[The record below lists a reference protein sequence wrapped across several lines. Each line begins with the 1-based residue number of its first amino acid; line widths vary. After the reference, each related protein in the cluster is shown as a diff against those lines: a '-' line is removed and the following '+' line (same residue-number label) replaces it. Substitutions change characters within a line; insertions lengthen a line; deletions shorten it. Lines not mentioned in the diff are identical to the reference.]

1 MSKLLIV
8 VVLVLAVIAIAQLT
22 RLYELSRIHRG
33 KKEEEISLANNK
45 MNAWL
50 WLIFMFAFYA
60 FFAWLV
66 IEYKDKLLP
75 EAASVHG
82 KQIDVILNWN
92 FLLVTLIFFVT
103 NTTLFVFCFK
113 YFHRPDRKALFY
125 PHNNKLEFIWTI
137 VPTVVLTGVI
147 AWGLSSWNDITDE
160 AGKDAV
166 VIELYSRQ
174 FDWTARYPGADKEL
188 GKASFNFL
196 SNTNGL
202 GLITEQSYSEKMAE
216 VEKEITDTEAKLAND
231 AMSDVNEEA
240 AEVKLRRLKAQ
251 LLRIKSMKGSKEE
264 LKWAE
269 DDKIVKAE
277 FHIPVG
283 KEIKFLFRS
292 QDVIHSAYMPHFR
305 AQMNTV
311 PGMSTT
317 FRFTPTIT
325 TAEMR
330 NKVKDQ
336 SFNYILL
343 CNKIC
348 GAAHY
353 NMQMTIVVESEAD
366 YNKWLA
372 GQKTFAE
379 SLPTATPEPIEAA
392 RPAPES
398 ADSVRKQINPQDT
411 TTAITATNT
420 SK

>member
-8 VVLVLAVIAIAQLT
+8 VVLVFAVIAIAQLT
-22 RLYELSRIHRG
+22 RVYELSRLLRG

-50 WLIFMFAFYA
+50 WLIFMISFYG
-60 FFAWLV
+60 FFLWLTV
-66 IEYKDKLLP
+66 EYSDKLLP

-82 KQIDVILNWN
+82 VLTDKMLNWN
-92 FLLVTLIFFVT
+92 FVLVTLIFLVT
-103 NTTLFVFCFK
+103 NTTLFWFCFK
-113 YFHRPDRKALFY
+113 YYARPERKALFY

-137 VPTVVLTGVI
+137 VPTVVLTAVI
-147 AWGLSSWNDITDE
+147 AYGLSTWNDITAE
-160 AGKDAV
+160 ASKDAM
-166 VIELYSRQ
+166 VIELYSKQ
-174 FDWTARYPGADKEL
+174 FDWTARYPGEDGKL

-196 SNTNGL
+196 SATNGL
-202 GLITEQSYSEKMAE
+202 GLITEQAYNDQVAV
-216 VEKEITDTEAKLAND
+216 VEKDIADTENKLANEG
-231 AMSDVNEEA
+231 MSDENEEKA
-240 AEVKLRRLKAQ
+240 VVKLRRLKAQ
-251 LLRIKSMKGSKEE
+251 LLRIKSMRGSIEDMKS
-264 LKWAE
+264 AE
-269 DDKIVKAE
+269 DDKVVKAE

-317 FRFTPTIT
+317 FHFIPTIT

-330 NKVKDQ
+330 NKLNDQ
-336 SFNYILL
+336 SFEYLLL

-353 NMQMTIVVESEAD
+353 NMKMTIVVDSEAD
-366 YNKWLA
+366 YKKWLA

-379 SLPTATPEPIEAA
+379 SIKPADPAAAGPAAAATAAMDSTKVTQDSTVAIAA
-392 RPAPES
+392 
-398 ADSVRKQINPQDT
+398 T
-411 TTAITATNT
+411 TNT
-420 SK
+420 H